1 MEETA
6 QYMANGAT
14 HGIIIISADEA
25 KEIIETREP
34 RGLFLY
40 IENGYVISTG
50 ANGNVN
56 LVHIGNIDDT
66 KIIGIDNRTGDAW
79 TESFDTY
86 EDCVKW
92 LIDPDREAQEEAEP
106 MHYNYPRVKFVDT
119 NQLHE
124 QLDHVESEMR
134 EIVRVADEEEL
145 IMELLDL
152 QHSVETAIRILQEK
166 HGVDVE
172 AYRQAVIE
180 KNRRRGYYNT
190 TAKADTAAEAMARIA
205 EHDGTA
211 DKMARGE

>member
-14 HGIIIISADEA
+14 FHGIIIISADEA
-25 KEIIETREP
+25 EEIIETREP
-34 RGLFLY
+34 RGLFLH

-79 TESFDTY
+79 TEEFDTY

-92 LIDPDREAQEEAEP
+92 LIDPNREAQEAQEEAEP

-124 QLDHVESEMR
+124 QLDHVESEMG

-152 QHSVETAIRILQEK
+152 QHSVETTVRILQEK

-180 KNRRRGYYNT
+180 KNRRRGYYDT
-190 TAKADTAAEAMARIA
+190 TEVCGKEGDKAL
-205 EHDGTA
+205 
-211 DKMARGE
+211 

>member
-1 MEETA
+1 
-6 QYMANGAT
+6 MASV
-14 HGIIIISADEA
+14 IIKEIGTKEA
-25 KEIIETREP
+25 NKIIETREP
-34 RGLFLY
+34 RGLFVCTTL
-40 IENGYVISTG
+40 
-50 ANGNVN
+50 
-56 LVHIGNIDDT
+56 D

-79 TESFDTY
+79 TEEFDSVD
-86 EDCVKW
+86 DCVKW
-92 LIDPDREAQEEAEP
+92 LQEIPCKGCIDPDREAQEEAEP

-119 NQLHE
+119 SQLHE

-145 IMELLDL
+145 IMEILDL

-172 AYRQAVIE
+172 AYRQKVVE

-190 TAKADTAAEAMARIA
+190 TAKADTAAEAMGRIA